1 MGGVGGSGA
10 APPDV
15 DEVLVRGGTVIDPA
29 QGLRAERDVSIA
41 NGRVTALASP
51 LAQTRG
57 EEVVEARGLLVT
69 PGLIDLHVHVFY
81 GASHYGIEPDPH
93 CLATG
98 TTTVVDAGSAG
109 ALTFPAFRKYV
120 IEIAETRI
128 LPFLNIGA
136 TGMLSTEV
144 GELEDIRF
152 IDRAKALQS
161 IEAHRDLIR
170 GVKVRLSRQQVGAN
184 ARIALLTARE
194 TAEAAGLPLMVHV
207 GDTPIPLDDILR
219 ELRPGDVLTHC
230 FHGREEGVLDA
241 RGRVRAEAHRAVE
254 RGVNFDVGHGVGS
267 FSFAVARAAL
277 AQDLKPGTISSDL
290 HVYNLHGPVFDLAT
304 TMSKFLALGLSL
316 DEVVRMTT
324 EAPARALGAL
334 GELGTL
340 APGAA
345 ADLTLLRLE
354 EGTYE
359 FADTCGEIMKAGARL
374 VPVRVVKNGVS
385 RPAGLQQPRTPPV
398 SVSRPFG

>member
-1 MGGVGGSGA
+1 MLIRGA
-10 APPDV
+10 
-15 DEVLVRGGTVIDPA
+15 TVVDPA
-29 QGLRAERDVSIA
+29 QELHAERDVRVA
-41 NGRVTALASP
+41 NGRVAAVAPRLG
-51 LAQTRG
+51 RVRD
-57 EEVVEARGLLVT
+57 EDVVDARGLLVT
-69 PGLIDLHVHVFY
+69 PGLIDLHVHVFF

-120 IEIAETRI
+120 IEVAATRI

-136 TGMLSTEV
+136 TGMLSAEV

-152 IDRAKALQS
+152 IDRARALQS
-161 IEAHRDLIR
+161 IEANRDLIR

-184 ARIALLTARE
+184 ARAALLTARE
-194 TAEAAGLPLMVHV
+194 TAEAARLPLMVHV
-207 GDTPIPLDDILR
+207 GDTPISLDDILI

-230 FHGREEGVLDA
+230 FHGRPQGVLEE
-241 RGRVRAEAHRAVE
+241 RGRVRAEARRAVE
-254 RGVNFDVGHGVGS
+254 RGVVFDVGHGVGS

-277 AQDLKPGTISSDL
+277 AQDLRPGTISSDL

-316 DEVVRMTT
+316 DEVVRMTA

-340 APGAA
+340 VPGAA

-354 EGTYE
+354 EGAFELT
-359 FADTCGEIMKAGARL
+359 DTRGETVKAPARL
-374 VPVRVVKNGVS
+374 VPVRVVRNGEA
-385 RPAGLQQPRTPPV
+385 RPAGLQQPRVPPAA
-398 SVSRPFG
+398 VSRPFG